1 MRKCGGRRIV
11 IDIAP
16 ALKSLTENDVDF
28 VIIGGVA
35 ITAYGSAYITKDLDF
50 CYLRTTENL
59 KRIVYALAS
68 FNPRLR
74 GFPKELPFVWDER
87 TLQNG
92 TNFTLETNI
101 GDIDL
106 LGEVAGVGDFKAVE
120 SESVEMELFDVFVKV
135 ISLNDLI
142 KAKRAAGRTKDLLVL
157 PELEALLE
165 VLSDEE

>member
-1 MRKCGGRRIV
+1 MRKIGERRIV
-11 IDIAP
+11 IEIEP
-16 ALKSLTENDVDF
+16 ALKSLTENNVDF

-59 KRIVYALAS
+59 KKIAKALAP

-74 GFPKELPFVWDER
+74 GFPEELPFVWDER

-92 TNFTLETNI
+92 TNFTLETEI

-106 LGEVAGVGDFKAVE
+106 LGEVSGVGDFKAVE
-120 SESVEMELFDVFVKV
+120 RESVEMELFDVNVKV
-135 ISLNDLI
+135 ISLDDLI

-157 PELEALLE
+157 PELEALRE
-165 VLSDEE
+165 VAGDEE